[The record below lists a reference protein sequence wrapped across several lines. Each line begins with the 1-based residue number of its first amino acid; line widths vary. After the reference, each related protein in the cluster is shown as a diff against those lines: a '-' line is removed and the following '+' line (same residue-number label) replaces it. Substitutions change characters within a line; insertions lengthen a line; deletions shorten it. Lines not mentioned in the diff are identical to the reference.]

1 MGVGI
6 GVRSGVGV
14 GIGVSVGV
22 GVGSGVAIGVGVGI
36 GVGVDVAVGVGD
48 GLGVGVGLGVGLGV
62 GRGVSCSQEMP
73 HEGVV
78 GCTYAVGER
87 PAFWGV
93 VAAVGDVCWTGEVDV
108 AVMRPKPDGDDA
120 AVCVG
125 LVAEAAGSGCKVTLS
140 IRALKL
146 INRTIKTA
154 RPMMANRLEMD
165 GRTGGGGGR
174 GIVG

>member
-1 MGVGI
+1 
-6 GVRSGVGV
+6 
-14 GIGVSVGV
+14 
-22 GVGSGVAIGVGVGI
+22 
-36 GVGVDVAVGVGD
+36 
-48 GLGVGVGLGVGLGV
+48 
-62 GRGVSCSQEMP
+62 MP
-73 HEGVV
+73 HGGIV

-93 VAAVGDVCWTGEVDV
+93 VVAVGGVCWTGEVDV
-108 AVMRPKPDGDDA
+108 AVIRPEPDGDDA

-140 IRALKL
+140 IKALKL
-146 INRTIKTA
+146 INRTIETA
-154 RPMMANRLEMD
+154 KAMMANRLKMD

>member
-1 MGVGI
+1 MA
-6 GVRSGVGV
+6 V

-22 GVGSGVAIGVGVGI
+22 G
-36 GVGVDVAVGVGD
+36 
-48 GLGVGVGLGVGLGV
+48 LGVSVGLGV
-62 GRGVSCSQEMP
+62 GRGVSCEQEMP
-73 HEGVV
+73 HGGVV

-93 VAAVGDVCWTGEVDV
+93 VVAVGGVCWTGEVDV

-120 AVCVG
+120 TVCVG
-125 LVAEAAGSGCKVTLS
+125 LVAEAAGSGFNVTLS
-140 IRALKL
+140 IKALKL
-146 INRTIKTA
+146 INTTIKTA
-154 RPMMANRLEMD
+154 RAMMANRLVMD

>member
-1 MGVGI
+1 MGVG
-6 GVRSGVGV
+6 VGS

-22 GVGSGVAIGVGVGI
+22 GVGSGVAVGVGVGVGI
-36 GVGVDVAVGVGD
+36 GVNVGAGVGD
-48 GLGVGVGLGVGLGV
+48 GLGVGVGLGVG
-62 GRGVSCSQEMP
+62 RGVSCEQEMP
-73 HEGVV
+73 HGGVV

-93 VAAVGDVCWTGEVDV
+93 VVAVGGVCWTGEVDV
-108 AVMRPKPDGDDA
+108 AVMRPEPNGDDA

-140 IRALKL
+140 IKALKQ

-154 RPMMANRLEMD
+154 RAMMANRLKMD
-165 GRTGGGGGR
+165 GRTGGGGGC

>member
-1 MGVGI
+1 MPSTI
-6 GVRSGVGV
+6 ISK
-14 GIGVSVGV
+14 SYGV
-22 GVGSGVAIGVGVGI
+22 GVGSGVAVGVGVGVGI
-36 GVGVDVAVGVGD
+36 GVGDGIGVGVGD
-48 GLGVGVGLGVGLGV
+48 GVGLGVGVSLGV
-62 GRGVSCSQEMP
+62 GRGVSCVQEMP
-73 HEGVV
+73 HGGVV

-93 VAAVGDVCWTGEVDV
+93 VVAVGGVCWTGEVDV
-108 AVMRPKPDGDDA
+108 AVMRPEPDGDDA

-140 IRALKL
+140 IKALKQ

-154 RPMMANRLEMD
+154 RAMMANRLKMD

-174 GIVG
+174 DIVG